1 MLGSRSSRE
10 IVLLALAALA
20 GAGGGALL
28 LCLPGGAPALRLSAA
43 AYIIFVWPGWVLL
56 AAIRPCPPLAP
67 LERIAVAVAA
77 SAVPLA
83 VEALAAYA
91 VHPTMQALLWGH
103 LTLSVLLTIAAAM
116 RTAGLRDSEDVP
128 PAAGRGDW
136 AALAVAL
143 VFAAV
148 LFRLA
153 PAYGP
158 DLREGIDSWYHLGY
172 ISYLAASPRVD
183 PGCAFFAG
191 APPDPRYPYS
201 ASHLALAS
209 FTAAARLPILQVWSF
224 LSPALSV
231 AMLLAA
237 YLFVR
242 RVFDH
247 PTLAAAAMLLLM
259 AGMLM
264 PESALIRSLSFKLSA
279 SPAVALRYP
288 YPFAMATR
296 VLLPTLLALIAW
308 YLKARQRWILVLIG
322 GLALSAPAFH
332 VSQLLYLPLVSA
344 ALVLTAAVASPAALR
359 ASLWAAAV
367 VIVALVPYGLLIRS
381 AYHLHETFA
390 ERALNP
396 LLIYPLRGNHLWLV
410 APASM
415 LYPWVLGAI
424 ALAGI
429 ALLDSR
435 SGNSGLMA
443 GAIVLLVP
451 LVNLNPILAPLLS
464 RYATVTLLNRLYY
477 PPPSFLYFAGS
488 LLALAAIGGGIIER
502 GWERCR
508 RWLSAGVCLAGLI
521 FGAGIF
527 ALVGFAGAK
536 MFGAAAKGIHSR
548 ADGLLWPAVVVAVV
562 VLLPLP
568 LGRLARSRG
577 WRLLPERS
585 HGQAALLG
593 IAVVIC
599 AALGVQVLAGG
610 PAVNMRL
617 RNDLTRWSVNPSTGA
632 PRFLE
637 AVAADAPAF
646 TAVVYAT
653 DPFAA
658 EITPAFGLQ
667 HVLFY
672 DLNANPAVDR
682 RILARDWELLGD
694 PQAPVSERHAVLER
708 RRIGYVVLT
717 RAQPDTAAALAEL
730 MASQTPVYHGADAI
744 VWRTGPR

>member
-1 MLGSRSSRE
+1 VLGSRSSRE

-28 LCLPGGAPALRLSAA
+28 LCLPGGVPALRLSAA
-43 AYIIFVWPGWVLL
+43 AYIIFVWPGWALL

-77 SAVPLA
+77 SAVPLT
-83 VEALAAYA
+83 VEALGAYA
-91 VHPTMQALLWGH
+91 VHPTMEVLLWGH
-103 LTLSVLLTIAAAM
+103 LAVSLLLTIAAAM
-116 RTAGLRDSEDVP
+116 RAAGLRDSEKVP

-136 AALAVAL
+136 AVLAVAL
-143 VFAAV
+143 IFAAV

-201 ASHLALAS
+201 ASHLSLAA
-209 FTAAARLPILQVWSF
+209 FAAAARLPILQVWAF

-247 PTLAAAAMLLLM
+247 PSLAAAAMMLLM

-288 YPFAMATR
+288 YPYAMATR

-308 YLKARQRWILVLIG
+308 YLRERRRWILVLIG

-344 ALVLTAAVASPAALR
+344 ALVLTAAVASPRALR
-359 ASLWAAAV
+359 ASLKAAAAV
-367 VIVALVPYGLLIRS
+367 LLALFPLALLIS
-381 AYHLHETFA
+381 SSHAMNEAFA
-390 ERALNP
+390 DVSGGGV
-396 LLIYPLRGNHLWLV
+396 LLQPVLGGRLFVV
-410 APASM
+410 APAGM
-415 LYPWVLGAI
+415 LFPWMLGAI
-424 ALAGI
+424 ALAAVG
-429 ALLDSR
+429 LLDR
-435 SGNSGLMA
+435 HSGASGLVA

-451 LVNLNPILAPLLS
+451 LTTLNPLAVPTLS
-464 RYATVTLLNRLYY
+464 RYVTASMLNRLYY
-477 PPPSFLYFAGS
+477 PPPSPLYFAGF
-488 LLALAAIGGGIIER
+488 LLALAAIGGGILER

-508 RWLSAGVCLAGLI
+508 RRRSAGVCLAGLLS
-521 FGAGIF
+521 GAGIF
-527 ALVGFAGAK
+527 SLAGLGGVRVFAQ
-536 MFGAAAKGIHSR
+536 AAKGIHSR

-562 VLLPLP
+562 VLLLLP

-577 WRLLPERS
+577 WRLLPERP

-599 AALGVQVLAGG
+599 AALGVQVLAGE
-610 PAVNMRL
+610 PAVSMRL

-646 TAVVYAT
+646 TTVVYAT

-672 DLNANPAVDR
+672 DLNANPAVDTR
-682 RILARDWELLGD
+682 TLARDWELLGD
-694 PQAPVSERHAVLER
+694 PEAPVSERQAVLER
-708 RRIGYVVLT
+708 SRIGYVILT
-717 RAQPDTAAALAEL
+717 RASIDQAAAI
-730 MASQTPVYHGADAI
+730 ASLVAGETPIYQDPTAT
-744 VWRTGPR
+744 VWRVE